1 MLLSFDTCAVRRYPK
16 ESRCIFLLFG
26 SLLLF
31 HRALLTLDTL
41 VRTSGQR
48 RRSKGQARTS
58 ESSGT
63 SSHHST
69 VTSSPKLAPEGFFG
83 QPHPRM
89 LAEFIEGVQGRRNTG
104 CWKSPVAASM
114 LSNIGG
120 SFASPPASPDKGGV
134 RGGGGRSAGSPG
146 GQAQILKSTLTET
159 LTQRMSSGTDFREF
173 MPGGGR
179 AT

>member
-1 MLLSFDTCAVRRYPK
+1 MCFPSVWASFC
-16 ESRCIFLLFG
+16 SFSG
-26 SLLLF
+26 
-31 HRALLTLDTL
+31 ALLTLDTL
-41 VRTSGQR
+41 ARTSGQR
-48 RRSKGQARTS
+48 RRSKGQSRTS
-58 ESSGT
+58 ESTGT

-104 CWKSPVAASM
+104 CWKSPVAANM

-120 SFASPPASPDKGGV
+120 SFASPPASPGKGGV

-146 GQAQILKSTLTET
+146 GQAQILKSTLTDT
-159 LTQRMSSGTDFREF
+159 LT
-173 MPGGGR
+173 
-179 AT
+179 